1 MCKIIRSQ
9 LVLMYSQNCMDIIEF
24 EIALIVIHLV
34 IHHVIKIQVENRVVI
49 PMYKW
54 SFFYT
59 EKGFDKILKRSSQWK
74 KNKKTTWQFRN
85 ISKLSSLSAWNS
97 ASTKN
102 W

>member
-49 PMYKW
+49 PMYKVIFLLYRKGIW
-54 SFFYT
+54 QNFKEEFSV
-59 EKGFDKILKRSSQWK
+59 EKEQENHLAI
-74 KNKKTTWQFRN
+74 
-85 ISKLSSLSAWNS
+85 
-97 ASTKN
+97 
-102 W
+102 